1 MVRGIDKRIYR
12 NVVSWTTTVRPSIVQ
27 TNISPNDPK
36 IPNSIRYHITD
47 LYLDELDKVQS
58 LESADESFSST
69 IQLLIEPFIK
79 IQKEGRDKT
88 AKTKATS
95 LLEDT
100 RLQEPDSEEE
110 SDDDS
115 E

>member
-1 MVRGIDKRIYR
+1 
-12 NVVSWTTTVRPSIVQ
+12 VQ
-27 TNISPNDPK
+27 ANDSPNDPK

-69 IQLLIEPFIK
+69 IQVLIEPFVK

-88 AKTKATS
+88 AKTKAIN
-95 LLEDT
+95 LLEDP
-100 RLQEPDSEEE
+100 RLQEPDSEED
-110 SDDDS
+110 SDDKS
-115 E
+115 Q